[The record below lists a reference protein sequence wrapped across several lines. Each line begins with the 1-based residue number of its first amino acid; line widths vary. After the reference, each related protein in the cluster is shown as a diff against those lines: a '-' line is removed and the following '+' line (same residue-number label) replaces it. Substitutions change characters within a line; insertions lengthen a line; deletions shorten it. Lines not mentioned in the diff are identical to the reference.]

1 MKNIPK
7 SDLQQALILCR
18 TAFFAAAGFSMVIN
32 ILQLVPTIYMLQL
45 YDRVV
50 PTGNMSTLLMLTLIV
65 MVLFITMGLL
75 EWVRSQVLVRVS
87 TRLETMLNVRL
98 FQVAYKQ

>member
-1 MKNIPK
+1 
-7 SDLQQALILCR
+7 
-18 TAFFAAAGFSMVIN
+18 
-32 ILQLVPTIYMLQL
+32 MLQL